1 MPTKTAHNNLA
12 FPVLTPD
19 QIATASRFASG
30 PPQIFP
36 SGELVY
42 GIGDRE
48 PPTWLLLQGTLNAFH
63 HEGLT
68 GETRIVTHRAGQ
80 FTGELSQL
88 AARPAIVGGRAGPEG
103 CVAIPFDA
111 AQLRALLAG
120 SAEVGEILMRA
131 FILRRTMLLDG
142 GRGGTALI
150 GVPASPAV
158 VRLRNF
164 ITRNGYP
171 HFVLDASLDP
181 EAHALVD
188 RLGVQHADLPLVVCP
203 SGVVLKNPSELEVG
217 IRLGITPDLI
227 PGAIYD
233 VAIVGAG
240 PSGLAAAVY
249 AASEGLRTIVLDEH
263 AIGGQAGASAR
274 IENYLGFPNGIS
286 GQALAD
292 RASSRALK
300 FGAEIA
306 ISLAVAGLD
315 RSDDC
320 EAGGPCLDLSLVD
333 GRVLKAKAVIVA
345 SGARYRR
352 PNIANLSDYEG
363 SSVSY
368 WASAV
373 EARLCEGAEIALVGG
388 GNSAGQAVVFLA
400 PFVSQLHLVIH
411 REDLSNTMSRYL
423 SDRIAALSNV
433 RLHVRSSIT
442 ALVGDAATGLKAAV
456 FRDIAT
462 GVLSH
467 RPLRHVFLF
476 VGAEPNT
483 SWMQGCAQTDR
494 SGFLLTGADAW
505 ATNPISVAHGA
516 FLQTSMT
523 GVFAIGDVRSGSTK
537 RIAAA
542 VGEGAAVVQQVHKYL
557 TWQFPKKSS
566 ADAG

>member
-1 MPTKTAHNNLA
+1 MPTESAQDNLA
-12 FPVLTPD
+12 FPVLTPH
-19 QIATASRFASG
+19 QIELACRFASG
-30 PPQIFP
+30 PPQIFLP
-36 SGELVY
+36 GELVY

-48 PPTWLLLQGTLNAFH
+48 PQTWLLLQGTLDAFR

-80 FTGELSQL
+80 ITGELSQL
-88 AARPAIVGGRAGPEG
+88 AGRPAIVGGRTGPEG

-111 AQLRALLAG
+111 AQLRALLTG

-131 FILRRTMLLDG
+131 FILRRKMLLDG

-150 GVPASPAV
+150 GMPASPAV
-158 VRLRNF
+158 IRLCSF

-171 HFVLDASLDP
+171 HFVMDASLDP
-181 EAHALVD
+181 EAHALLE
-188 RLGVQHADLPLVVCP
+188 RLGVHQADLPLVVCP
-203 SGVVLKNPSELEVG
+203 SGLVLKNPSEMEVG
-217 IRLGITPDLI
+217 IRLGITPDLK
-227 PGAIYD
+227 PGKIYD

-263 AIGGQAGASAR
+263 ALGGQAGASAR

-292 RASSRALK
+292 RASNQALK

-306 ISLAVAGLD
+306 IPLAVAGLD
-315 RSDDC
+315 RSDDHDS
-320 EAGGPCLDLSLVD
+320 GGTCLDLSLVD
-333 GRVLKAKAVIVA
+333 GRILRAKAVIVA

-352 PNIANLSDYEG
+352 PDIANLSDFEG
-363 SSVSY
+363 AGVSY

-373 EARLCEGAEIALVGG
+373 EAKLCEGEEIALVGG
-388 GNSAGQAVVFLA
+388 GNSAGQAAVFLA
-400 PFVSQLHLVIH
+400 PFVSQLHMVIH
-411 REDLSNTMSRYL
+411 REDLRNTMSRYL
-423 SDRIAALSNV
+423 IDRITALSNV

-462 GVLSH
+462 GALSH
-467 RPLRHVFLF
+467 RPVRHVFLF

-483 SWMQGCAQTDR
+483 NWMQGCAQTDR
-494 SGFLLTGADAW
+494 TGFLLTGAEAS
-505 ATNPISVAHGA
+505 ATNLIPVEHAAS
-516 FLQTSMT
+516 LQTSMA

-542 VGEGAAVVQQVHKYL
+542 VGEGAAVVQQVHTYL
-557 TWQFPKKSS
+557 KSQLSKKRGV
-566 ADAG
+566 DAR